1 MATSTPSVARLLDE
15 DLWQGK
21 LLCGSWRRG
30 SAGTA
35 DVTDKATGETI
46 GKIGV
51 ASVQD
56 VTEACK
62 LAKAAQPAW
71 AATDPAERERVTRKV
86 SQMLEQ
92 YKDEISPWLVRETGS
107 TKFKTGFEIWD
118 TQQHC
123 DHCAN
128 SLKEPLKY
136 VVQEDE
142 NFRSVAERVPIGVVG
157 VIGPFNFPLIL
168 GMRSVAAALA
178 MGNAVVLKPSL
189 NTAVAGGVVIARLF
203 EEAGLPPNL
212 LHVLPGEGNIGAA
225 LCEDP
230 NVAMIAFTGSTGVGK
245 QIASKAGGLLKRV
258 SLELG
263 GKNPYI
269 VLEDADVDLA
279 ASAGAFANFLHQGQ
293 ICMSTGLHIVH
304 EKIAEKYTAKLVEI
318 AKSLKVG
325 DPWKE
330 QVALGPVISERQ
342 RDRIDQIVK
351 DSVKVGAKLET
362 GGTSKGSFY
371 QPTVLTNVSSSMPV
385 FREEVFG
392 PVAAIVTFRTDDE
405 ALEIANGID
414 YGLSAAVQGAFEHA
428 KAVGARIESGMVHVN
443 DQSVND
449 DARAPFG
456 GIKGSGNGTRHGG
469 KAVIDEYTDWR
480 WRTESKQPKRY
491 EIMTL

>member
-1 MATSTPSVARLLDE
+1 MATSTASAAPLLSE
-15 DLWQGK
+15 ELWKGK
-21 LLCGSWRRG
+21 ILCGTWRQG
-30 SAGTA
+30 GAGTA
-35 DVTDKATGETI
+35 DVTDKSTGENI

-51 ASVQD
+51 ASVKD

-62 LAKAAQPAW
+62 LAKAAQPGW
-71 AATDPAERERVTRKV
+71 AATAPAERERVIRSV
-86 SQMLEQ
+86 SQMLDQ
-92 YKDEISPWLVRETGS
+92 YKDEIGPWLIRESGS

-123 DHCAN
+123 DHCAS
-128 SLKEPLKY
+128 SLKEPLSF

-189 NTAVAGGVVIARLF
+189 NTAVSGGVIIARLF
-203 EEAGLPPNL
+203 EQAGLPANL
-212 LHVLPGEGNIGAA
+212 IHVLPGEGDIGAA

-230 NVAMIAFTGSTGVGK
+230 NVSMIAFTGSTSVGR
-245 QIASKAGGLLKRV
+245 QIASKAGALLKRV

-269 VLEDADVDLA
+269 VLEDADIDLA

-293 ICMSTGLHIVH
+293 ICMTTGLHIVH
-304 EKIAEKYTAKLVEI
+304 EKVADKYTAKLVEI
-318 AKSLKVG
+318 ARSLKVG

-351 DSVKVGAKLET
+351 DSVKAGAKLET
-362 GGTSKGSFY
+362 GGAAKGSFY
-371 QPTVLTNVSSSMPV
+371 QPTVLTNVTPAMAV

-392 PVAAIVTFRTDDE
+392 PVAAVVTFRTDDE
-405 ALEIANGID
+405 ALKIANGID
-414 YGLSAAVQGAFEHA
+414 YGLSAAVQGSYEHA
-428 KAVGARIESGMVHVN
+428 KVVGARIESGMVHVN

-469 KAVIDEYTDWR
+469 KAVVDEYTDWR